1 MENDR
6 LSTLLQQLPPEPAR
20 PGFTARVL
28 ARLDAPAAS
37 ENRTRRRPRVLALRW
52 ALAAAGLTAAL
63 LAGGLR
69 WQAAHP
75 AQDPRALAARRTLAA
90 IRAEHARLQGELET
104 LSDRR
109 VVYLGGN
116 EHMDFVV
123 DLQRVP
129 PAPRGVATAS
139 YTQSTY

>member
-6 LSTLLQQLPPEPAR
+6 LSTLLQQLPVEPAR

-28 ARLDAPAAS
+28 ARLDAPDSANA
-37 ENRTRRRPRVLALRW
+37 RIPRRPLALTLRW
-52 ALAAAGLTAAL
+52 ALAAAGVTAAL

-75 AQDPRALAARRTLAA
+75 TQDPRALAARRTLAE
-90 IRAEHARLQGELET
+90 IRAEHARLQGELKT

-139 YTQSTY
+139 YTPSTY